1 VKLEIKIMEALVG
14 TYLLCLRKCFFGLSQ
29 EMEKSF
35 SIVRWGIVGM
45 HQKSLP
51 QAALAELS

>member
-1 VKLEIKIMEALVG
+1 MGVLVG

-29 EMEKSF
+29 EMEKSI
-35 SIVRWGIVGM
+35 SIAQWGIVGI

-51 QAALAELS
+51 QAAPAELS

>member
-1 VKLEIKIMEALVG
+1 MGALVG
-14 TYLLCLRKCFFGLSQ
+14 TYPLCLLKCFFGLSQ
-29 EMEKSF
+29 EMEKSL
-35 SIVRWGIVGM
+35 SIAQWGIVGM

>member
-1 VKLEIKIMEALVG
+1 VKLEIKITGALVG
-14 TYLLCLRKCFFGLSQ
+14 TYLLCLRKSFFGLSQ
-29 EMEKSF
+29 EMEKFF
-35 SIVRWGIVGM
+35 SIAQWGIVGM